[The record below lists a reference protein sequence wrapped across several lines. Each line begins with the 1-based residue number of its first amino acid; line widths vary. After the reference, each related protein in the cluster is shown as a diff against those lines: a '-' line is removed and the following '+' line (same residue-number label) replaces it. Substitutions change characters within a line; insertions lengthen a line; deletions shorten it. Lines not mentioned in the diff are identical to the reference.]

1 MPPTTKSYNYARD
14 GFIYLLSYATLLI
27 SSVALNFLIKGI
39 INHYVPDALD
49 KTGFLANNGELVGFL
64 AALLIAF
71 PIFLYINVLANKML
85 ANKKMLADTGVRRW
99 LIYLTLVVV
108 ILIIIWQLV
117 ALFITYLGGTL
128 AIRFLWHT
136 LVTLLIAGA
145 VLGYQWW
152 HLIFFGG
159 KNKDSGA
166 GFKLFEWLIFVTV
179 VGALVW
185 GFMIIDSP
193 AVQRAK
199 RFDDMRVSNLLSLQE
214 SVQIFYGYDENSGN
228 RRLPVDLNELT
239 NDPRV
244 YLEKA
249 SLADPSTDQSYEYR
263 IIDETNYEL
272 CAVFETDSAITKNN
286 MVTTPRSILPGLAGF
301 KGFEHGIGR
310 TCFQLPVAVNPIIP
324 VK

>member
-1 MPPTTKSYNYARD
+1 MSPTTKPYNYARD

-27 SSVALNFLIKGI
+27 SSLALNFLIKGI
-39 INHYVPDALD
+39 INNYVPDALD
-49 KTGFLANNGELVGFL
+49 KTGFLANNGELIGFL
-64 AALLIAF
+64 AALLIGF

-85 ANKKMLADTGVRRW
+85 ISKKMVHDTGVRRW

-117 ALFITYLGGTL
+117 ALFMAFLSGTL

-152 HLIFFGG
+152 HLMFFDGS
-159 KNKDSGA
+159 KKDSGSL
-166 GFKLFEWLIFVTV
+166 FKLFEWLIVVVV

-185 GFMIIDSP
+185 GFMIMDSP

-199 RFDDMRVSNLLSLQE
+199 RFDDMRVNSLLSLQE

-228 RRLPVDLNELT
+228 HRLPADLNELT

-249 SLADPSTDQSYEYR
+249 SLTDPATDQSYEYK

-272 CAVFETDSAITKNN
+272 CAVFETDSSISKSN
-286 MVTTPRSILPGLAGF
+286 MISTPRSFAPELAGF
-301 KGFEHGIGR
+301 KGFDHGIGH